1 MPSYFAKK
9 SQLLVNQVAI
19 EHSEKGTWI
28 HIHAESSFGV
38 EHLHAMP
45 QVVFLDSV
53 SAAQTPLAPA
63 VAIPEDTALLDAYSR
78 AVSSAVEK
86 VGPAVVHI
94 AVRQKRESP
103 DRRRVSPDAE
113 GSGSGFVFTPD
124 GFVLTNSHVV
134 NGAHEIIVTFPD
146 AQTCSATLIG
156 DDPDTDL
163 AVLRVDV
170 AGQLQF
176 GALVARPLIVGQLV
190 IAIGNPLG
198 FQHTVTA
205 GVVSALGRS
214 MRSRTGRLIDNVIQT
229 DAALNP
235 GNSGGPLVSS
245 RGEVIGV
252 NTATIMGAQGICF
265 AIGADTAQ
273 FVAVR
278 LIRYGKIQRSF
289 IGVAGQD
296 VPIHPRIVRHYSLP
310 ASSGAMVI
318 SVEPGSPAA
327 TAGVRERDVIIR
339 FGTSQ
344 IAGVDDLHRLLTEAT
359 PGEGYKIIVLRGT
372 ELVTLNVKPQPRG

>member
-1 MPSYFAKK
+1 MPM
-9 SQLLVNQVAI
+9 
-19 EHSEKGTWI
+19 
-28 HIHAESSFGV
+28 AEFV
-38 EHLHAMP
+38 L
-45 QVVFLDSV
+45 LDSTYA
-53 SAAQTPLAPA
+53 SAPPIEAAS
-63 VAIPEDTALLDAYSR
+63 AILEDSSLLDAYSR
-78 AVSSAVEK
+78 AVTSAVEK

-94 AVRQKRESP
+94 AVRQQRASRNAQRASRELN
-103 DRRRVSPDAE
+103 

-134 NGAHEIIVTFPD
+134 SGLSDIVVTFPD
-146 AQTCSATLIG
+146 AQTCRATLIG
-156 DDPDTDL
+156 DDPDSDL

-170 AGQLQF
+170 AGQLPF
-176 GALVARPLIVGQLV
+176 AALGARRQLAVGQV
-190 IAIGNPLG
+190 AIAIGNPLG

-278 LIRYGKIQRSF
+278 LIRHGRIQRSY
-289 IGVAGQD
+289 IGVACQD
-296 VPIHPRIVRHYSLP
+296 VPIHTRIVRHYSLP
-310 ASSGAMVI
+310 ANTGAMVI
-318 SVEPGSPAA
+318 SVEPDSPAQ
-327 TAGVRERDVIIR
+327 TAGLRERDVILR
-339 FGTSQ
+339 FG
-344 IAGVDDLHRLLTEAT
+344 ARPVLGVDDLHRLLTEAVPAEAVEFT
-359 PGEGYKIIVLRGT
+359 ILRGT
-372 ELVTLNVKPQPRG
+372 ELVKLPIRPQPRS

>member
-1 MPSYFAKK
+1 VAVQATITTRLSTTIPSFPTSRLNPSSSTSIYIRMPE
-9 SQLLVNQVAI
+9 L
-19 EHSEKGTWI
+19 E
-28 HIHAESSFGV
+28 
-38 EHLHAMP
+38 
-45 QVVFLDSV
+45 FLDS
-53 SAAQTPLAPA
+53 AIGAQSTLAGPA
-63 VAIPEDTALLDAYSR
+63 PIPDDAGLLDAYSR
-78 AVSSAVEK
+78 AVTSAVEK

-94 AVRQKRESP
+94 AVRQRRPQTSPRPPRE
-103 DRRRVSPDAE
+103 AQ

-134 NGAHEIIVTFPD
+134 NTASEIVVTFPD
-146 AQTCSATLIG
+146 AETHHATLIG
-156 DDPDTDL
+156 DDPDSDL

-170 AGQLQF
+170 PGQLPF
-176 GALVARPLIVGQLV
+176 AALGARQPLVVGQV
-190 IAIGNPLG
+190 AIAIGNPLG

-235 GNSGGPLVSS
+235 GNSGGPLISS
-245 RGEVIGV
+245 RAEVIGV

-278 LIRYGKIQRSF
+278 LIRHGKIERSF

-296 VPIHPRIVRHYSLP
+296 VPIHTRIIRHYSLP
-310 ASSGAMVI
+310 VTTGAMVI
-318 SVEPGSPAA
+318 SVESGSPAQG
-327 TAGVRERDVIIR
+327 AGLRERDVIIG
-339 FGTSQ
+339 FGTRR
-344 IAGVDDLHRLLTEAT
+344 IAGVDDLHRLLTEAV
-359 PGEGYKIIVLRGT
+359 PGEVVEITALRGT
-372 ELVTLNVKPQPRG
+372 ELLKVGIRPRSRN